1 MNAILIE
8 DDQNKAEK
16 ILNYLKSKFKEINL
30 IHRMSYQS
38 GLRDI
43 FKNNFDF
50 VLLDMSLPTY
60 DQGKSNFSGK
70 PRNFG
75 GRDILKEMKRY
86 KKTSKVLIITQYNE
100 FDGGSISLKELDKQL
115 MELYPNLYYGY
126 VYYSSKQSEWEN
138 KLLEYVTRFEND

>member
-1 MNAILIE
+1 MKAILIE

-16 ILNYLKSKFKEINL
+16 ILNFLHNEFKNIDI
-30 IHRMSYQS
+30 IHKMSYQS
-38 GLRDI
+38 GLREI
-43 FKNNFDF
+43 FEKKFDF

-86 KKTSKVLIITQYNE
+86 KKPSKVLIITQYNE
-100 FDGGSISLKELDKQL
+100 FDGGSISLKELDK
-115 MELYPNLYYGY
+115 ELSEIYPKLYHGY

-138 KLLEYVTRFEND
+138 KLFDYITLFEND